1 MWLFDI
7 EQAILVLGIRIV
19 LCESQQC
26 QSSLSWFVSST
37 ESCAESLECIIGTI
51 FNYDIQ
57 KKIISRIIKGK
68 EFQQSLTW
76 GGNVPIETFKN
87 LTCCSK

>member
-37 ESCAESLECIIGTI
+37 EGCAESLECIMELFSTTTYRRRRLFPALSKVNN
-51 FNYDIQ
+51 FNNHWHEEE
-57 KKIISRIIKGK
+57 IS
-68 EFQQSLTW
+68 L
-76 GGNVPIETFKN
+76 
-87 LTCCSK
+87 